1 MGMTNSTS
9 KSFFKNIVD
18 STNEALIFVSPNTEN
33 TLEVEDYVIVYANK
47 KAESLFANTRESIQN
62 KVIKELPRFFEFGE
76 FLSHLNS
83 VIRSKKHEAF
93 NFIQKVGHKNLKM
106 HFKIESHDTGVL
118 ISITE
123 AKVYYAVDK
132 ESNLP
137 EGDLKARIN
146 ELEISNL
153 FSYRVLD
160 SYDSIV
166 SYLKPIFDDHKVIS
180 DFRIDYI
187 NNRMDDITNED
198 PEFIIGKTFYEY
210 YPQNLENGVFELLKE
225 CYNSGENQD
234 YVKEFFFNNTSYW
247 LSNKAVK
254 MNDGIILFSKDV
266 TQERKYEEQLFIQN
280 RLLLEAEHVANIGS
294 FRWSLGKE
302 EIKYS
307 ENVYRMFGFE
317 PKELDTKYDRIL
329 AFVHPNDIDKVKESF
344 QQARINKTKID
355 LVFRIYTKSNDLKYM
370 NTIGECYQR
379 GGNWYMVGVLR
390 DVTKQIEA
398 ESKLQSKNAEL
409 KRTNLDLEAFNRVA
423 SHDLQEPLRKIQM
436 FVSRLNE
443 EEKDTMSLKSL
454 GYLEKIKSSSNRMRN
469 LINNLLSYSKVDEVE
484 EQPKRIDLNDVLN
497 SVLDDLG
504 ERIDNLGAEI
514 TSDALPVVNGVQFQ
528 LEQLFA
534 NLIGNSLKYIKQ
546 ETKAKIQ
553 IKSKIVSSNE
563 IPVELLSY
571 GGSSYVKLQFIDN
584 GIGFEKKYEEKIF
597 EIFQRLH
604 GKNEYSG
611 TGLGL
616 SICKKIVQSHNGI
629 IQAKGELDKGAE
641 FTVYLPSL
649 I

>member
-1 MGMTNSTS
+1 MTNITTNN
-9 KSFFKNIVD
+9 FFKNIVD
-18 STNEALIFVSPNTEN
+18 GSNEALVFVSPNAEISN
-33 TLEVEDYVIVYANK
+33 EINQYVIVYANK
-47 KAESLFANTRESIQN
+47 KAESLFANTQESIQN
-62 KVIKELPRFFEFGE
+62 RVIKELPKFLEFGE
-76 FLSHLNS
+76 LLNHLNS
-83 VIRSKKHEAF
+83 IIKSKKHEAF
-93 NFIQKVGHKNLKM
+93 NFVQKVGHKNLNM
-106 HFKIESHDTGVL
+106 HFKIESHDSGLL

-123 AKVYYAVDK
+123 AKVYYVVDK

-137 EGDLKARIN
+137 EDDLKARLN

-166 SYLKPIFDDHKVIS
+166 SYLRPIFDDNHVIS

-187 NNRMDDITNED
+187 NNRMDDITNEE
-198 PEFIIGKTFYEY
+198 PEFIIGKTFCEY
-210 YPQNLENGVFELLKE
+210 YPKNLENGVFEILKE
-225 CYNSGENQD
+225 CFYSGENQD
-234 YVKEFFFNNTSYW
+234 YVKEFFFDEKSYW
-247 LSNKAVK
+247 LSNRAVK

-266 TQERKYEEQLFIQN
+266 TREKKNEEQLFIQN

-317 PKELDTKYDRIL
+317 PKELDSKYDRIL
-329 AFVHPNDIDKVKESF
+329 TFVHPNDIEKVKNNFHKS
-344 QQARINKTKID
+344 RIDKTKTD

-370 NTIGECYQR
+370 NTIGECYKK
-379 GGNWYMVGVLR
+379 GGNWYMVGVIR

-409 KRTNLDLEAFNRVA
+409 KRTNSDLEAFNRVA

-443 EEKDTMSLKSL
+443 EEKDTMSLKSQ
-454 GYLEKIKSSSNRMRN
+454 GYLEKVKSSSNRMRN

-484 EQPKRIDLNDVLN
+484 EQPKRIDLNDVLI
-497 SVLDDLG
+497 SALDDLG
-504 ERIDNLGAEI
+504 ERIDDIGAEVA
-514 TSDALPVVNGVQFQ
+514 SDALPVVNGVQFQ

-534 NLIGNSLKYIKQ
+534 NLIGNSLKYVKK
-546 ETKAKIQ
+546 ETRAKIQ
-553 IKSKIVSSNE
+553 IKSKIISRNE
-563 IPVELLSY
+563 IPTELLSF
-571 GGSSYVKLQFIDN
+571 GDSYVKLQFIDN

-604 GKNEYSG
+604 GKNEFSG

-641 FTVYLPSL
+641 FTIYLPAL
-649 I
+649 L

>member
-1 MGMTNSTS
+1 MTNISTNN
-9 KSFFKNIVD
+9 FFKNIVD
-18 STNEALIFVSPNTEN
+18 GSNEALVFVSPNAEISN
-33 TLEVEDYVIVYANK
+33 EINQYVIVYANK
-47 KAESLFANTRESIQN
+47 KAESLFANTQESIQN
-62 KVIKELPRFFEFGE
+62 REIIELPKFLEFGE
-76 FLSHLNS
+76 LLNHLNS
-83 VIRSKKHEAF
+83 VIKSKKHEAF
-93 NFIQKVGHKNLKM
+93 NFVQKVGHKNLNM
-106 HFKIESHDTGVL
+106 HFKIESHDSGLL

-123 AKVYYAVDK
+123 AKVYYVVDK
-132 ESNLP
+132 ESNLQ
-137 EGDLKARIN
+137 EDDLKARIN

-153 FSYRVLD
+153 FSYGVLD

-166 SYLKPIFDDHKVIS
+166 SYLKPIFDDNEIIS

-187 NNRMDDITNED
+187 NNRMDDITQEES
-198 PEFIIGKTFYEY
+198 EFIIGKTFCEY
-210 YPQNLENGVFELLKE
+210 YPQNFENGVFEKLKE
-225 CYNSGENQD
+225 CFYSGQNQD
-234 YVKEFFFNNTSYW
+234 YIKEFFFNEQSYW
-247 LSNKAVK
+247 LSNRAVK

-266 TQERKYEEQLFIQN
+266 TREKKNEEHLFIQN

-294 FRWSLGKE
+294 FRWNLGKE

-317 PKELDTKYDRIL
+317 PKELDSKYDRLL
-329 AFVHPNDIDKVKESF
+329 AFVHPNDIDKVKDSF
-344 QQARINKTKID
+344 HQARISKTKTD

-370 NTIGECYQR
+370 NTIGECYQKE
-379 GGNWYMVGVLR
+379 GNRYMVGVIR

-398 ESKLQSKNAEL
+398 ESKLQAKNAEL
-409 KRTNLDLEAFNRVA
+409 KRTNSDLEAFNRVA

-443 EEKDTMSLKSL
+443 EEKDSMSLRSQ
-454 GYLEKIKSSSNRMRN
+454 GYLEKVKSSSNRMRN

-484 EQPKRIDLNDVLN
+484 EQPKRIDLNDVLI
-497 SVLDDLG
+497 SALDDLG
-504 ERIDNLGAEI
+504 ERIDDIGAEVA
-514 TSDALPVVNGVQFQ
+514 SDALPVVNGVQFQ

-534 NLIGNSLKYIKQ
+534 NLIGNSLKYVKK
-546 ETKAKIQ
+546 ETRAKIQ
-553 IKSKIVSSNE
+553 IKSKIISRNE
-563 IPVELLSY
+563 IPTELLSF
-571 GGSSYVKLQFIDN
+571 GGNFVKLQFIDN

-604 GKNEYSG
+604 GKNEFSG

-641 FTVYLPSL
+641 FTIYLPVL
-649 I
+649 Q

>member
-1 MGMTNSTS
+1 MTNISTN
-9 KSFFKNIVD
+9 SFFKNIVD
-18 STNEALIFVSPNTEN
+18 GSNDALVLVSPNAEN
-33 TLEVEDYVIVYANK
+33 TIEAKDFVIVYANK
-47 KAESLFANTRESIQN
+47 KAELLFANTKESIQN
-62 KVIKELPRFFEFGE
+62 RVIKELPKFFEFGK
-76 FLSHLNS
+76 LLDHLDS
-83 VIRSKKHEAF
+83 VIKSQKHEAF
-93 NFIQKVGHKNLKM
+93 NFVQQVGHKNLNM
-106 HFKIESHDTGVL
+106 HFKIESHNTGLL

-123 AKVYYAVDK
+123 AKVYYVVDK

-166 SYLKPIFDDHKVIS
+166 SYLKPIYDDNEVIS

-187 NNRMDDITNED
+187 NNRMDDITNEE
-198 PEFIIGKTFYEY
+198 PKNIIGKTLFEY
-210 YPQNLENGVFELLKE
+210 YPNNRDNGVFEILKD
-225 CYNSGENQD
+225 CFYSGENQD
-234 YVKEFFFNNTSYW
+234 YVKEFFFNEQSFW
-247 LSNKAVK
+247 LRNKAVK

-266 TQERKYEEQLFIQN
+266 TRERKNEDQLFIQN

-294 FRWSLGKE
+294 FRWSLGIE

-329 AFVHPNDIDKVKESF
+329 AFVHPNDIDKVKDSF
-344 QQARINKTKID
+344 QRARIRKTKTD
-355 LVFRIYTKSNDLKYM
+355 LVFRIYTKSNELKYM
-370 NTIGECYQR
+370 NTIGECYQK
-379 GGNWYMVGVLR
+379 GGNWYMVGVIR
-390 DVTKQIEA
+390 DVTNQIEA
-398 ESKLQSKNAEL
+398 ESKLQTKNAEL
-409 KRTNLDLEAFNRVA
+409 KRTNSDLEAFNRVA

-443 EEKDTMSLKSL
+443 EEKDTMSLRSQ

-469 LINNLLSYSKVDEVE
+469 LINNLLSYSKADEVE
-484 EQPKRIDLNDVLN
+484 EQPKRIDLNDVLT
-497 SVLDDLG
+497 SVLGDLG
-504 ERIDNLGAEI
+504 ERIDDLSAEI

-534 NLIGNSLKYIKQ
+534 NLIGNSLKYVKQ
-546 ETKAKIQ
+546 DTKAKIQ
-553 IKSKIVSSNE
+553 IRSKIVSRNE
-563 IPVELLSY
+563 IPAELLSF
-571 GGSSYVKLQFIDN
+571 GGSYVKLQFIDN
-584 GIGFEKKYEEKIF
+584 GIGFETKYEEKIF

-604 GKNEYSG
+604 GKSEFSG

-616 SICKKIVQSHNGI
+616 SICKKIVQSHNGL

-641 FTVYLPSL
+641 FIIYLPTL

>member
-1 MGMTNSTS
+1 MTRITS
-9 KSFFKNIVD
+9 DSFFKNIVD
-18 STNEALIFVSPNTEN
+18 GSNDALVFVCPNAEN
-33 TLEVEDYVIVYANK
+33 SNDINHYVITYANK
-47 KAESLFANTRESIQN
+47 KAESLFGNTKESIQN
-62 KVIKELPRFFEFGE
+62 KIIKELPKFFEFGE
-76 FLSHLNS
+76 LLNHLNS
-83 VIRSKKHEAF
+83 AIKSKKQEAF
-93 NFIQKVGHKNLKM
+93 NFVQKVGHKNLNM
-106 HFKIESHDTGVL
+106 HFKIESHDTGL
-118 ISITE
+118 LLSITE
-123 AKVYYAVDK
+123 AKVYYVVDK

-166 SYLKPIFDDHKVIS
+166 SYLKPIFDDNKVIS

-187 NNRMDDITNED
+187 NNRIDDITKEE
-198 PEFIIGKTFYEY
+198 PEYIIGKTFYEY
-210 YPQNLENGVFELLKE
+210 YPKNLENGVFEILKK
-225 CYNSGENQD
+225 CYYSGDNQD
-234 YVKEFFFNNTSYW
+234 YVKEFFFNKQPYW

-254 MNDGIILFSKDV
+254 MNDGIILFSKDI
-266 TQERKYEEQLFIQN
+266 TQEKKNEEQLFIQN

-294 FRWSLGKE
+294 FRWNLGKE

-307 ENVYRMFGFE
+307 ENLYHMFGFE
-317 PKELDTKYDRIL
+317 PKELDSKYDRLL
-329 AFVHPNDIDKVKESF
+329 AFVHPNDIEKVKNSFHES
-344 QQARINKTKID
+344 RISKAKTD

-370 NTIGECYQR
+370 NTIGECYQK
-379 GGNWYMVGVLR
+379 GGNWYMVGVIR

-398 ESKLQSKNAEL
+398 ESKLQAKNAEL
-409 KRTNLDLEAFNRVA
+409 KRTNSDLEAFNRVA

-443 EEKDTMSLKSL
+443 EEKDTMSLRSQ
-454 GYLEKIKSSSNRMRN
+454 GYLEKVKSSSNRMRN

-484 EQPKRIDLNDVLN
+484 EQPKRIDLNDVLTN
-497 SVLDDLG
+497 VLDDLG
-504 ERIDNLGAEI
+504 ERIDVMDADI

-534 NLIGNSLKYIKQ
+534 NLIGNSLKYVHQ
-546 ETKAKIQ
+546 ETKSKIQ
-553 IKSKIVSSNE
+553 IKSKVVSHKE
-563 IPVELLSY
+563 LPPELLSF
-571 GGSSYVKLQFIDN
+571 GGGYVKLQFIDN
-584 GIGFEKKYEEKIF
+584 GIGFEKKYQEKIF

-604 GKNEYSG
+604 GKTEFSG

-629 IQAKGELDKGAE
+629 IQAKGELNKGAE
-641 FTVYLPSL
+641 FTVYLPTL

>member
-1 MGMTNSTS
+1 MTNITTNN
-9 KSFFKNIVD
+9 FFKNIVD
-18 STNEALIFVSPNTEN
+18 GSNEALVFVSPNAEISN
-33 TLEVEDYVIVYANK
+33 EINQYVIVYANK
-47 KAESLFANTRESIQN
+47 KAESLFANTQESIQN
-62 KVIKELPRFFEFGE
+62 RVIKELPKFLEFGE
-76 FLSHLNS
+76 LLNHLNS
-83 VIRSKKHEAF
+83 IIKSKKHEAF
-93 NFIQKVGHKNLKM
+93 NFVQKVGHKNLNM
-106 HFKIESHDTGVL
+106 HFKIESHDLGLL

-123 AKVYYAVDK
+123 AKVYYVVDK

-137 EGDLKARIN
+137 EDDLKARLN

-166 SYLKPIFDDHKVIS
+166 SYLRPIFDDNHVIS

-187 NNRMDDITNED
+187 NNRMDDITNEE
-198 PEFIIGKTFYEY
+198 PEFIIGKTFCEY
-210 YPQNLENGVFELLKE
+210 YPKNLENGVFEILKE
-225 CYNSGENQD
+225 CFYSGENKD
-234 YVKEFFFNNTSYW
+234 YVKEFFFDEKSYW
-247 LSNKAVK
+247 LSNRAVK

-266 TQERKYEEQLFIQN
+266 TREKKNEEQLFIQN

-317 PKELDTKYDRIL
+317 PKELDSKYDRIL
-329 AFVHPNDIDKVKESF
+329 TFVHPNDIEKVKNNFHKS
-344 QQARINKTKID
+344 RIDKTKTD

-370 NTIGECYQR
+370 NTIGECYKK
-379 GGNWYMVGVLR
+379 GGNWYMVGVIR

-409 KRTNLDLEAFNRVA
+409 KRTNSDLEAFNRVA

-443 EEKDTMSLKSL
+443 EEKDTMSLKSQ
-454 GYLEKIKSSSNRMRN
+454 GYLEKVKSSSNRMRN

-484 EQPKRIDLNDVLN
+484 EQPKRIDLNDVLI
-497 SVLDDLG
+497 SALDDLG
-504 ERIDNLGAEI
+504 ERIDDIGAEVA
-514 TSDALPVVNGVQFQ
+514 SDALPVVNGVQFQ

-534 NLIGNSLKYIKQ
+534 NLIGNSLKYVKK
-546 ETKAKIQ
+546 ETRAKIQ
-553 IKSKIVSSNE
+553 IKSKIISRNE
-563 IPVELLSY
+563 IPTELLSF
-571 GGSSYVKLQFIDN
+571 GGSYVKLQFIDN

-604 GKNEYSG
+604 GKNEFSG

-641 FTVYLPSL
+641 FTIYLPAL
-649 I
+649 L